1 MARGNKSV
9 NLREV
14 TTSGRVTHSRRSAAR
29 RASLPSSL
37 PTSIPGKGG
46 AEVMAWRVASA
57 AATPVKGIPAPNPLA
72 QFSGGRCAVV
82 PRPDPAKFAVSKGQV
97 LQG

>member
-1 MARGNKSV
+1 
-9 NLREV
+9 
-14 TTSGRVTHSRRSAAR
+14 
-29 RASLPSSL
+29 
-37 PTSIPGKGG
+37 
-46 AEVMAWRVASA
+46 MAWRVASA